1 MEISVL
7 FSGIILFSRVVDK
20 IFFRAVLT
28 FLRQEN
34 EYFLG
39 GIFIFKGKKNWL
51 PYAFKFME
59 LITFV
64 TVTSMALLY
73 LQLFLDVTGN
83 SFD

>member
-1 MEISVL
+1 MNI
-7 FSGIILFSRVVDK
+7 
-20 IFFRAVLT
+20 
-28 FLRQEN
+28 
-34 EYFLG
+34 FLG

-59 LITFV
+59 LLTFV